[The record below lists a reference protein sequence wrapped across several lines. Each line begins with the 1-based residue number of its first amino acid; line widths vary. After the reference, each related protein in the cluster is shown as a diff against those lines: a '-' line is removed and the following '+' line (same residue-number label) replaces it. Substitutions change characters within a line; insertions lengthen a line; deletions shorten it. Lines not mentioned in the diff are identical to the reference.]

1 MPRSFSYWTSFL
13 QVFIM
18 GSLHTD
24 DDDYYFA
31 HSPASCSLSAFST
44 ASQFGD
50 STLGNLNDII
60 SDSSQ
65 IQCSSPSMQSNST
78 SEAHKSFDFLS
89 NFPNEN
95 LLPAALSEYP
105 LPAAEISPPPQ
116 NSSMDVHCSN
126 YQELSNYS
134 QSSLLPLGSEN
145 NWSNEVNDSLSNAE
159 VNQTRLSLF
168 DAWFI
173 FFFFGVFFFM

>member
-1 MPRSFSYWTSFL
+1 
-13 QVFIM
+13 M

-24 DDDYYFA
+24 DDGYYFA

-65 IQCSSPSMQSNST
+65 IHCSSPSMQSNST
-78 SEAHKSFDFLS
+78 AEAHKSFDFLS

-95 LLPAALSEYP
+95 LLPAALSEYL
-105 LPAAEISPPPQ
+105 LPAAEMSPTPQ

-168 DAWFI
+168 DA
-173 FFFFGVFFFM
+173 